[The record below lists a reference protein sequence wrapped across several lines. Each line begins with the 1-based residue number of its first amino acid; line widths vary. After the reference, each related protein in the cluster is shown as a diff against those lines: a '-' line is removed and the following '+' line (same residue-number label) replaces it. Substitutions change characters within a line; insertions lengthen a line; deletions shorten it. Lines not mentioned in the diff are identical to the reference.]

1 VDADAIVDPT
11 LVILNNNLYIIL
23 IDKDMK
29 PLNLDNR
36 PCSPIS
42 SNCVIWQGPD
52 IPCIKLCAGD
62 SVSDVVFKLATELCT
77 IMDQLNV
84 TNYDLSCLGI
94 NSCPPEDFHALI
106 QLLINK
112 ICEANGI
119 TVTEGKALGCPDC
132 VVSVAPCF
140 VEGTNPPIVAM
151 QLIDYVQMIA
161 DRVCS
166 ILSQIDAINNE
177 LIVINDTLTDLQ
189 FQIDNLPVYTLP
201 EIPAD
206 CILPAGDYPLDQVL
220 NALMNDNILGYC
232 SLLSAVG
239 TPAQIVSGVL
249 SQCILDGDPSL
260 ASLAAG
266 DSPVQSFS
274 TYYAGSWVNNPSLTT
289 YPTVANA
296 IKNIWIAIC
305 DMYTYL
311 SSLALTVEDTNSIDL
326 TYTGGVLSANVVDT
340 GWVNLLNFSELSG
353 GYYANNAT
361 TNSLIPQ
368 CRRIGNVVYFR
379 GRLVVP
385 LASSVGGPP
394 LPYSISTTTNTYIA
408 NTTKVP
414 SQTGTGSVF
423 LNSPGSVVF
432 NGNANIIP
440 SSVVGLGQNFDNSY
454 ISKYTVGDRL
464 IAVDDSSTILTTVG
478 NIIIT
483 ADKKLLIQLVK
494 DVEDTAVTGF
504 TGMQGI
510 STSPLNYL
518 ISHVRSGDFL
528 PDFASA
534 STNINSGIFASGSG
548 VTPVEID
555 FKTAPY
561 TYPFSCDA
569 NQQDQIG
576 GFSFILDGLIAYLD
590 PCNTDIKSYI
600 CNDIGPVG

>member
-1 VDADAIVDPT
+1 
-11 LVILNNNLYIIL
+11 
-23 IDKDMK
+23 MK

-119 TVTEGKALGCPDC
+119 TVTEGKASGCPDC

-140 VEGTNPPIVAM
+140 VQGIQTTM
-151 QLIDYVQMIA
+151 QLVDYVQMIA
-161 DRVCS
+161 NRVCS
-166 ILSQIDAINNE
+166 ILDQITAINNE
-177 LIVINDTLTDLQ
+177 LVVVNETLVDLQ
-189 FQIDNLPVYTLP
+189 FQIDNIPTYTLP
-201 EIPAD
+201 SIPAD
-206 CILPAGDYPLDQVL
+206 CILSGSPTYPLDQVL
-220 NALMNDNILGYC
+220 NALMNNDTLGYC
-232 SLLSAVG
+232 SLLSATG

-249 SQCILDGDPSL
+249 SQCIADGDPSL

-274 TYYAGSWVNNPSLTT
+274 TYYAGSWVNNPSLTAA
-289 YPTVANA
+289 PTVSNA

-311 SSLALTVEDTNSIDL
+311 GSLTLSVEDTTSIDL
-326 TYTGGVLSANVVDT
+326 TYTGGILSANVVDT
-340 GWVNLLNFSELSG
+340 GWVNLLNFSEVDG
-353 GYYANNAT
+353 GYYADNTT
-361 TNSLIPQ
+361 TNSIIPQ
-368 CRRIGNVVYFR
+368 CRRIGNVVHFR

-394 LPYSISTTTNTYIA
+394 LLYSISTTTNTYIA
-408 NTTKVP
+408 DITKVP

-423 LNSPGSVVF
+423 LNAPGSIVF

-440 SSVVGLGQNFDNSY
+440 SSVVGAGQNFDNSY
-454 ISKYTVGDRL
+454 VAKFSIGDRL
-464 IAVDDSSTILTTVG
+464 IGVDDSSTILTTLG

-483 ADKKLLIQLVK
+483 ADKKLIVQLVK
-494 DVEDTAVTGF
+494 DAEDTQVTGY
-504 TGMQGI
+504 TSMQGI

-518 ISHVRSGDFL
+518 ISHVTAGEYL

-534 STNINSGIFASGSG
+534 STNINSGAASGTQP
-548 VTPVEID
+548 VTIS
-555 FKTAPY
+555 FKSLQ
-561 TYPFSCDA
+561 YPFSCDA

-576 GFSFILDGLIAYLD
+576 GFSFTLDGLTAYLD